1 LQVDAHENLCH
12 VQINFTFG
20 VAMILSIVQSE
31 LVKVVVL
38 DATVI
43 E

>member
-1 LQVDAHENLCH
+1 MHVDAHENFCY
-12 VQINFTFG
+12 VQINFTCG
-20 VAMILSIVQSE
+20 VTMILSIVQSE